1 MNYVRQLNAF
11 GEKSIGVLNA
21 REQAMYLRLFLIA
34 NQLKWPEWFEV
45 ANSQIM
51 REAGIKSKV
60 TTISTRRSLERKGF
74 IQSIDPGHKKKM
86 RYHLPKLYG
95 DDAKGTKFEP
105 IEDARVQNLN
115 PKGTKNEPIEDARV
129 QNLNPKGTKNEPI
142 EGSKGTKFEPYI
154 NSINSKH
161 ISSTTAPPQ
170 EETFRQVV
178 EVYEK
183 SIRPVPSPADL
194 ERLSNCLDHYGKDA
208 LLKAIDRAD
217 YRARRSMGYI
227 EGILRSWE
235 QNGHDDPEEEH
246 GHEKAD
252 GSRPAKNTGR
262 NHKKAR
268 RFDPEAERRKW
279 ANEKSGWD

>member
-21 REQAMYLRLFLIA
+21 KEQAMYLRLFLIA

-45 ANSQIM
+45 ANSQLM

-60 TTISTRRSLERKGF
+60 TIISTRQSLERKGF

-95 DDAKGTKFEP
+95 DDAMGLKNEP
-105 IEDARVQNLN
+105 IEP
-115 PKGTKNEPIEDARV
+115 PKGTKNEPIADARV

-142 EGSKGTKFEPYI
+142 EGSKGTNFEPYI

-170 EETFRQVV
+170 DEIFRQVV

-194 ERLSNCLDHYGKDA
+194 ERLSDCLDHYGEDA

-217 YRARRSMGYI
+217 YRGRRSMGYI
-227 EGILRSWE
+227 EGILKSWE
-235 QNGHDDPEEEH
+235 QNGYDDPEEEH
-246 GHEKAD
+246 GHGKAD
-252 GSRPAKNTGR
+252 GPRPAKTAGR
-262 NHKKAR
+262 HHKKAL

>member
-1 MNYVRQLNAF
+1 MNYVKQLNAF
-11 GEKSIGVLNA
+11 GVRRVGVLNA
-21 REQAMYLRLFLIA
+21 REQAMYLCLFLIA
-34 NQLKWPEWFEV
+34 NQLKWPDWFEV

-51 REAGIKSKV
+51 RETGIKSKV
-60 TTISTRRSLERKGF
+60 TIISTRRSLEEKGF

-95 DDAKGTKFEP
+95 DDAMGLKNEPIEGSKGTKNEP
-105 IEDARVQNLN
+105 IADARVQNLN
-115 PKGTKNEPIEDARV
+115 PKC
-129 QNLNPKGTKNEPI
+129 TKNEPI
-142 EGSKGTKFEPYI
+142 EGSKGTNFEPYI

-170 EETFRQVV
+170 EDTFRQVV

-194 ERLSNCLDHYGKDA
+194 ERLSDCLDHYGKDA

-217 YRARRSMGYI
+217 YRGRRSMGYI
-227 EGILRSWE
+227 EGILQSWE
-235 QNGHDDPEEEH
+235 QNGYDDPEEEH
-246 GHEKAD
+246 GHGKAD
-252 GSRPAKNTGR
+252 GPRPAKTAGR
-262 NHKKAR
+262 HRKKAF

>member
-1 MNYVRQLNAF
+1 MNYVKQLNAF
-11 GEKSIGVLNA
+11 GVRRVGVLNA
-21 REQAMYLRLFLIA
+21 REQAMYLCLFLIA
-34 NQLKWPEWFEV
+34 NQLKWPDWFEV

-60 TTISTRRSLERKGF
+60 TIISTRRSLEEKGF

-95 DDAKGTKFEP
+95 DDAKGLKNEP
-105 IEDARVQNLN
+105 IEP
-115 PKGTKNEPIEDARV
+115 PKGTKNEPIADARV

-142 EGSKGTKFEPYI
+142 EGHKGTNFEPYI

-170 EETFRQVV
+170 EENFRQVV

-194 ERLSNCLDHYGKDA
+194 ERLSDCLDHYGKDA

-217 YRARRSMGYI
+217 YRGRRSMGYI
-227 EGILRSWE
+227 EGILKSWE
-235 QNGHDDPEEEH
+235 QNGYDDPEEEH
-246 GHEKAD
+246 GHGKAD
-252 GSRPAKNTGR
+252 GPRPAKTAGR
-262 NHKKAR
+262 HRKKAL

>member
-21 REQAMYLRLFLIA
+21 KEQAMYLRLFLIA

-45 ANSQIM
+45 ANSQLM
-51 REAGIKSKV
+51 RELGMGWKK
-60 TTISTRRSLERKGF
+60 TIIDVRRELEKKGF
-74 IQSIDPGHKKKM
+74 IRSVDPGHKMKT
-86 RYHLPKLYG
+86 RYHLIQLY
-95 DDAKGTKFEP
+95 DDASKGS
-105 IEDARVQNLN
+105 
-115 PKGTKNEPIEDARV
+115 KNEPITTA
-129 QNLNPKGTKNEPI
+129 K
-142 EGSKGTKFEPYI
+142 GSKNEPYI

-170 EETFRQVV
+170 DEIFRQVV
-178 EVYEK
+178 EAYEK

-194 ERLSNCLDHYGKDA
+194 ERLSDCLDHYGRDA

-227 EGILRSWE
+227 EGILKSWE
-235 QNGHDDPEEEH
+235 QNGYDDPEEEH
-246 GHEKAD
+246 GHGKAD
-252 GSRPAKNTGR
+252 GPRPAKTAGR
-262 NHKKAR
+262 HHKKAR

>member
-21 REQAMYLRLFLIA
+21 KEQAMYLRLFLIA

-45 ANSQIM
+45 ANSQLM
-51 REAGIKSKV
+51 RELGMRWKK
-60 TTISTRRSLERKGF
+60 TIIDARRELEKKGF
-74 IQSIDPGHKKKM
+74 IRSVDPGHKMKT
-86 RYHLPKLYG
+86 RYHLIQLY
-95 DDAKGTKFEP
+95 DDAS
-105 IEDARVQNLN
+105 
-115 PKGTKNEPIEDARV
+115 KGTKNEPMDDD
-129 QNLNPKGTKNEPI
+129 KGSKNEPI
-142 EGSKGTKFEPYI
+142 TEPRVRKSNPKGSKNEPITPPKGSKNEPYI

-170 EETFRQVV
+170 DENFRQVV

-183 SIRPVPSPADL
+183 SIRPVPSPVDL
-194 ERLSNCLDHYGKDA
+194 ERLSDCLDHYGKAA

-227 EGILRSWE
+227 EGILKSWE
-235 QNGHDDPEEEH
+235 QNGYDDPEEEH
-246 GHEKAD
+246 GHGKAD
-252 GSRPAKNTGR
+252 GPRPAKTAGR
-262 NHKKAR
+262 HRKKAF
-268 RFDPEAERRKW
+268 RFDPEAEQRKW

>member
-1 MNYVRQLNAF
+1 MNYVKQLNAF
-11 GEKSIGVLNA
+11 GVRRVGVLNA
-21 REQAMYLRLFLIA
+21 REQAMYLCLFLIA
-34 NQLKWPEWFEV
+34 NQLKWPDWFEV

-60 TTISTRRSLERKGF
+60 TIISTRRSLEEKGF

-95 DDAKGTKFEP
+95 DDAKGLKNEP
-105 IEDARVQNLN
+105 IE
-115 PKGTKNEPIEDARV
+115 PSKGTKNEPIADARV

-142 EGSKGTKFEPYI
+142 EGSKGTNFEPYI

-170 EETFRQVV
+170 DENFRQAV

-194 ERLSNCLDHYGKDA
+194 ERLSDCLDHYGKDA

-217 YRARRSMGYI
+217 YRGRRSMGYI
-227 EGILRSWE
+227 EGILKSWE
-235 QNGHDDPEEEH
+235 QNGYDDPEEEH
-246 GHEKAD
+246 GHGKAD
-252 GSRPAKNTGR
+252 GSRPAKAVGR
-262 NHKKAR
+262 PRKKAL

>member
-21 REQAMYLRLFLIA
+21 KEQAMYLRLFLIA

-45 ANSQIM
+45 ANSQLM
-51 REAGIKSKV
+51 RELGMRWKK
-60 TTISTRRSLERKGF
+60 TIIDARRELEKKGF
-74 IQSIDPGHKKKM
+74 IRSVDPGHKMKT
-86 RYHLPKLYG
+86 RYHLIQLY
-95 DDAKGTKFEP
+95 DDAS
-105 IEDARVQNLN
+105 
-115 PKGTKNEPIEDARV
+115 KGTKNEPMNDD
-129 QNLNPKGTKNEPI
+129 KGSKNEPI
-142 EGSKGTKFEPYI
+142 TEPRVRKSNPKGSKNEPITPTKGSKNEPYI

-170 EETFRQVV
+170 DENFRQVV

-194 ERLSNCLDHYGKDA
+194 ERLSDCLDHYGKDA

-217 YRARRSMGYI
+217 YRGRRSMGYI
-227 EGILRSWE
+227 EGILQSWE
-235 QNGHDDPEEEH
+235 QNGYDDPEGEH
-246 GHEKAD
+246 GHGKAD
-252 GSRPAKNTGR
+252 GPRPAKTAGR
-262 NHKKAR
+262 HRKKAL

>member
-1 MNYVRQLNAF
+1 MNYVKQLNAF
-11 GEKSIGVLNA
+11 GVRRVGVLNA
-21 REQAMYLRLFLIA
+21 REQAMYLCLFLIA
-34 NQLKWPEWFEV
+34 NQLKWPDWFEV

-60 TTISTRRSLERKGF
+60 TIISTRRSLEEKGF

-95 DDAKGTKFEP
+95 DDAMGLKNEP
-105 IEDARVQNLN
+105 IEGS
-115 PKGTKNEPIEDARV
+115 KGTKNEPIADARV

-142 EGSKGTKFEPYI
+142 EGSKGTNFEPYI

-170 EETFRQVV
+170 DENFRQVV

-194 ERLSNCLDHYGKDA
+194 ERLSGCLDHYGKDA

-217 YRARRSMGYI
+217 YRGRRSMGYI
-227 EGILRSWE
+227 EGILKSWE
-235 QNGHDDPEEEH
+235 QNGYDDPEEDQH
-246 GHEKAD
+246 GKD
-252 GSRPAKNTGR
+252 GRRVQGSAGR
-262 NHKKAR
+262 NRKKAL
-268 RFDPEAERRKW
+268 RFDPDAERRKW
-279 ANEKSGWD
+279 EYEKSGWD

>member
-21 REQAMYLRLFLIA
+21 KEQAVYLRLFLIA

-45 ANSQIM
+45 ANSQLM
-51 REAGIKSKV
+51 RELGMRWKK
-60 TTISTRRSLERKGF
+60 TIIDARRELEKKGF
-74 IQSIDPGHKKKM
+74 IRSVDPGHKMKT
-86 RYHLPKLYG
+86 RYHLIQLY
-95 DDAKGTKFEP
+95 DDSSKGS
-105 IEDARVQNLN
+105 
-115 PKGTKNEPIEDARV
+115 KNEPITEPRV
-129 QNLNPKGTKNEPI
+129 RKSNPMGSKNEPI
-142 EGSKGTKFEPYI
+142 TPPEGSKNEPYI

-170 EETFRQVV
+170 EEAFRQVV

-194 ERLSNCLDHYGKDA
+194 ERLFDCLDHYGKDA

-217 YRARRSMGYI
+217 YRGRRSMGYI
-227 EGILRSWE
+227 EGILKSWE
-235 QNGHDDPEEEH
+235 QNGYDDPEEEH
-246 GHEKAD
+246 GHGKAD
-252 GSRPAKNTGR
+252 GPRPAKTAGR
-262 NHKKAR
+262 HRKKAL

>member
-1 MNYVRQLNAF
+1 MNYVKQLNAF
-11 GEKSIGVLNA
+11 GVRRVGVLNA
-21 REQAMYLRLFLIA
+21 REQAMYLCLFLIA
-34 NQLKWPEWFEV
+34 NQLKWPDWLEV

-51 REAGIKSKV
+51 RETGIKSKV
-60 TTISTRRSLERKGF
+60 TIISTRRSLEEKGF

-95 DDAKGTKFEP
+95 DDAKGTK
-105 IEDARVQNLN
+105 
-115 PKGTKNEPIEDARV
+115 NEPISDARV

-142 EGSKGTKFEPYI
+142 EGSKGTKNKPYI

-170 EETFRQVV
+170 DESFHQVV
-178 EVYEK
+178 EAYEK

-194 ERLSNCLDHYGKDA
+194 ERISDCLDHYGKDA

-217 YRARRSMGYI
+217 YRGRRSMGYI
-227 EGILRSWE
+227 EGILKSWE
-235 QNGHDDPEEEH
+235 QSGYDDPEEEQGH
-246 GHEKAD
+246 GKAD
-252 GSRPAKNTGR
+252 GPRPAKTAGR
-262 NHKKAR
+262 HRKKAL

>member
-21 REQAMYLRLFLIA
+21 KEQAVYLRLFLIA

-45 ANSQIM
+45 ANSQLM
-51 REAGIKSKV
+51 RELGMRWKK
-60 TTISTRRSLERKGF
+60 TIIDARRELEKNGF
-74 IQSIDPGHKKKM
+74 IQSVDPGHKMKT
-86 RYHLPKLYG
+86 RYHLIQLY
-95 DDAKGTKFEP
+95 DDASKGS
-105 IEDARVQNLN
+105 
-115 PKGTKNEPIEDARV
+115 KNEPILEPRV
-129 QNLNPKGTKNEPI
+129 RKSNPKGSKNEPI
-142 EGSKGTKFEPYI
+142 NPAKGSKNEPYI
-154 NSINSKH
+154 NSINYKH
-161 ISSTTAPPQ
+161 ISSTTTAPPQ
-170 EETFRQVV
+170 DENFRQVV

-183 SIRPVPSPADL
+183 SIRPIPSPADL
-194 ERLSNCLDHYGKDA
+194 ERLADCLDHYGKDA

-235 QNGHDDPEEEH
+235 QNGYDDPEEEH
-246 GHEKAD
+246 GHGKAD

>member
-45 ANSQIM
+45 ANSQLM

-60 TTISTRRSLERKGF
+60 TIISTRQSLERKGF

-95 DDAKGTKFEP
+95 DDAMGLKNEP
-105 IEDARVQNLN
+105 IEP
-115 PKGTKNEPIEDARV
+115 PKGTKNEPIAGTRV
-129 QNLNPKGTKNEPI
+129 QILNPKGTKNEPI
-142 EGSKGTKFEPYI
+142 EGSKGTNFEPYI

-161 ISSTTAPPQ
+161 ISSTTVPPQ
-170 EETFRQVV
+170 DEIFRQVV

-194 ERLSNCLDHYGKDA
+194 ERLSDCLDHYGKDA

-217 YRARRSMGYI
+217 YRGRRSMGYI
-227 EGILRSWE
+227 EGILKSWE
-235 QNGHDDPEEEH
+235 QNGYDDPEEEH
-246 GHEKAD
+246 GHGKAD
-252 GSRPAKNTGR
+252 GRRPARDTAQNR
-262 NHKKAR
+262 KKAL

>member
-21 REQAMYLRLFLIA
+21 KEQAMYLRLFLIA

-45 ANSQIM
+45 ANSQLM
-51 REAGIKSKV
+51 RELGMRWKK
-60 TTISTRRSLERKGF
+60 TIIDARRELEKKGF
-74 IQSIDPGHKKKM
+74 IRSVDPGHKMKT
-86 RYHLPKLYG
+86 RYHLIQLY
-95 DDAKGTKFEP
+95 DDAS
-105 IEDARVQNLN
+105 
-115 PKGTKNEPIEDARV
+115 KGTKNEPMDDD
-129 QNLNPKGTKNEPI
+129 KGSKNEPI
-142 EGSKGTKFEPYI
+142 TEPRVRKSNPKGSKNEPITPTKGSKNEPYI

-170 EETFRQVV
+170 DENFRQVV

-194 ERLSNCLDHYGKDA
+194 ERLSDCLDHYGKNA

-217 YRARRSMGYI
+217 YRGRRSMGYI
-227 EGILRSWE
+227 EGILQSWE
-235 QNGHDDPEEEH
+235 QNGYDDPEGEH
-246 GHEKAD
+246 GHGNAD
-252 GSRPAKNTGR
+252 GRRPARDTAQNR
-262 NHKKAR
+262 KKAL

>member
-21 REQAMYLRLFLIA
+21 KEQAMYLRLFLIA

-45 ANSQIM
+45 ANSQLM
-51 REAGIKSKV
+51 RELGMRWKK
-60 TTISTRRSLERKGF
+60 TIIDARRELEKKGF
-74 IQSIDPGHKKKM
+74 IRSVDPGHKMKT
-86 RYHLPKLYG
+86 RYHLIQLY
-95 DDAKGTKFEP
+95 DDAS
-105 IEDARVQNLN
+105 
-115 PKGTKNEPIEDARV
+115 KGTKNEPMDDD
-129 QNLNPKGTKNEPI
+129 KGSKNEPI
-142 EGSKGTKFEPYI
+142 TEPRVRKSNPKGSKNEPITPTKGSKNEPYI

-170 EETFRQVV
+170 DENFRQVV

-194 ERLSNCLDHYGKDA
+194 ERLSDCLDHYGKNA

-217 YRARRSMGYI
+217 YRGRRSMGYI
-227 EGILRSWE
+227 EGILKSWE
-235 QNGHDDPEEEH
+235 QNGYDDPEEEH
-246 GHEKAD
+246 GHGKAD
-252 GSRPAKNTGR
+252 GPRPAKTAGR
-262 NHKKAR
+262 HRKKAL

>member
-1 MNYVRQLNAF
+1 MNYVKQLNAF
-11 GEKSIGVLNA
+11 GVRRVGVLNA
-21 REQAMYLRLFLIA
+21 REQAMYLCLFLIA
-34 NQLKWPEWFEV
+34 NQLKWPDWFEV

-60 TTISTRRSLERKGF
+60 TIISTRRSLEEKGF

-95 DDAKGTKFEP
+95 DDAMGLKNEP
-105 IEDARVQNLN
+105 IEGS
-115 PKGTKNEPIEDARV
+115 KGTKNEPIANARV

-170 EETFRQVV
+170 DENFRQVV

-194 ERLSNCLDHYGKDA
+194 ERLSDCLDHYGKDA

-217 YRARRSMGYI
+217 YRGRRSMGYI
-227 EGILRSWE
+227 EGILKSWE
-235 QNGHDDPEEEH
+235 QNGYDDPEEEH
-246 GHEKAD
+246 GHGKAD
-252 GSRPAKNTGR
+252 GPRPAKTAGR
-262 NHKKAR
+262 HRKKAL

-279 ANEKSGWD
+279 VNEKSGWD

>member
-1 MNYVRQLNAF
+1 MNYVKQLNAF
-11 GEKSIGVLNA
+11 GVRRVGVLNA
-21 REQAMYLRLFLIA
+21 REQAMYLCLFLIA
-34 NQLKWPEWFEV
+34 NQLKWPDWFEV

-60 TTISTRRSLERKGF
+60 TIISTRRSLEEKGF

-95 DDAKGTKFEP
+95 DDAKG
-105 IEDARVQNLN
+105 L
-115 PKGTKNEPIEDARV
+115 KNEPIE
-129 QNLNPKGTKNEPI
+129 PSKGTKNEPI
-142 EGSKGTKFEPYI
+142 EGSKGTNFEPYI

-161 ISSTTAPPQ
+161 ISSTTASPQ
-170 EETFRQVV
+170 DENFRQVV

-194 ERLSNCLDHYGKDA
+194 ERLSDCLDHYGKDA

-217 YRARRSMGYI
+217 YRGRRSMGDI
-227 EGILRSWE
+227 EGILKSWE
-235 QNGHDDPEEEH
+235 QNGYDDPEEEH
-246 GHEKAD
+246 GHVKAD
-252 GSRPAKNTGR
+252 GPRPAKTAGR
-262 NHKKAR
+262 HRKKAL

>member
-21 REQAMYLRLFLIA
+21 KEQAMYLRLFLIA

-45 ANSQIM
+45 ANSQLM
-51 REAGIKSKV
+51 RELGMRWKK
-60 TTISTRRSLERKGF
+60 TIIDARRELEKKGF
-74 IQSIDPGHKKKM
+74 IRSVDPGHKMKT
-86 RYHLPKLYG
+86 RYHLIQLY
-95 DDAKGTKFEP
+95 DDAS
-105 IEDARVQNLN
+105 
-115 PKGTKNEPIEDARV
+115 KGTKNEPMDDD
-129 QNLNPKGTKNEPI
+129 KGSKNEPI
-142 EGSKGTKFEPYI
+142 TEPRVRKSNPKGSKNEPITPPKGSKNEPYI

-170 EETFRQVV
+170 DENFRQVV

-194 ERLSNCLDHYGKDA
+194 ERLSDCLDHYGKDA

-217 YRARRSMGYI
+217 YRGRRSMGYI
-227 EGILRSWE
+227 EGILKSWE
-235 QNGHDDPEEEH
+235 QNGYDDPEEEH
-246 GHEKAD
+246 GHGNAD
-252 GSRPAKNTGR
+252 GRRPARDTAQNR
-262 NHKKAR
+262 KKAL

>member
-1 MNYVRQLNAF
+1 MNYVKQLNAF
-11 GEKSIGVLNA
+11 GVRRVGVLNA
-21 REQAMYLRLFLIA
+21 REQAMYLCLFFVA
-34 NQLKWPEWFEV
+34 NQLKWPDWFEV

-60 TTISTRRSLERKGF
+60 TIISTRRSLESKGF
-74 IQSIDPGHKKKM
+74 IESIDLGHKRKM
-86 RYHLPKLYG
+86 RYHLPKLYE
-95 DDAKGTKFEP
+95 DDA
-105 IEDARVQNLN
+105 
-115 PKGTKNEPIEDARV
+115 
-129 QNLNPKGTKNEPI
+129 KGTKNEPI
-142 EGSKGTKFEPYI
+142 EGSKGTNFEPYI

-194 ERLSNCLDHYGKDA
+194 ERLSDCLDHYGKDA

-217 YRARRSMGYI
+217 YRGRRSMGYI
-227 EGILRSWE
+227 EGILKSWE
-235 QNGHDDPEEEH
+235 QNGYDDPEEEH
-246 GHEKAD
+246 GHGNAD
-252 GSRPAKNTGR
+252 GPRPAKSVGR
-262 NHKKAR
+262 HRKKAL

>member
-21 REQAMYLRLFLIA
+21 KEQAVYLRLFLIA

-45 ANSQIM
+45 ANSQLM
-51 REAGIKSKV
+51 RELGMRWKK
-60 TTISTRRSLERKGF
+60 TIIDARRELEKKGF
-74 IQSIDPGHKKKM
+74 IRSVDPGHKMKT
-86 RYHLPKLYG
+86 RYHLIQLY
-95 DDAKGTKFEP
+95 DDSSKGS
-105 IEDARVQNLN
+105 
-115 PKGTKNEPIEDARV
+115 KNEPITEPRV
-129 QNLNPKGTKNEPI
+129 RKSNPMGSKNEPI
-142 EGSKGTKFEPYI
+142 TPPKGSKNEPYI

-194 ERLSNCLDHYGKDA
+194 ERLSDCLDHYGKDA

-217 YRARRSMGYI
+217 YRGRRSMGYI
-227 EGILRSWE
+227 EGILKSWE
-235 QNGHDDPEEEH
+235 QNGYDDPEEEH
-246 GHEKAD
+246 GHGKAD
-252 GSRPAKNTGR
+252 GPRPAKTAGR
-262 NHKKAR
+262 HRKKAL

-279 ANEKSGWD
+279 ANEKPGWD

>member
-21 REQAMYLRLFLIA
+21 KEQAMYLRLFLIA

-45 ANSQIM
+45 ANSQLM
-51 REAGIKSKV
+51 RELGMRWKK
-60 TTISTRRSLERKGF
+60 TIIDARRELEKKGF
-74 IQSIDPGHKKKM
+74 IRSVDPGHKMKT
-86 RYHLPKLYG
+86 RYHLIQLY
-95 DDAKGTKFEP
+95 DDAS
-105 IEDARVQNLN
+105 
-115 PKGTKNEPIEDARV
+115 KGTKNEPMDDD
-129 QNLNPKGTKNEPI
+129 KGSKNEPI
-142 EGSKGTKFEPYI
+142 TEPRVRKTNPKGSKNEPITPTKGSKNEPYI

-170 EETFRQVV
+170 DENFRQVV

-194 ERLSNCLDHYGKDA
+194 ERLSDCLDHYGKDA

-217 YRARRSMGYI
+217 YRGRRSMGYI
-227 EGILRSWE
+227 EGILKSWE
-235 QNGHDDPEEEH
+235 QNGYDDPEEEH
-246 GHEKAD
+246 GHGNAD
-252 GSRPAKNTGR
+252 GRRPARDTAQNR
-262 NHKKAR
+262 KKAL

>member
-1 MNYVRQLNAF
+1 MNYVKQLNAF
-11 GEKSIGVLNA
+11 GVRRVGVLNA
-21 REQAMYLRLFLIA
+21 REQAMYLCLFLIA
-34 NQLKWPEWFEV
+34 NQLKWPDWFEV

-60 TTISTRRSLERKGF
+60 TIISTRRSLEEKGF

-95 DDAKGTKFEP
+95 DDAKG
-105 IEDARVQNLN
+105 L
-115 PKGTKNEPIEDARV
+115 KNEPIEGSKGTKNKPIEGARV

-142 EGSKGTKFEPYI
+142 EGSKGTNFEPYI

-170 EETFRQVV
+170 DENFRQAV

-194 ERLSNCLDHYGKDA
+194 ERLSDCLDHYGKDA

-217 YRARRSMGYI
+217 YRGRRSMGYI
-227 EGILRSWE
+227 EGILKSWE
-235 QNGHDDPEEEH
+235 QNGYDDPEEEH
-246 GHEKAD
+246 GHGNAD
-252 GSRPAKNTGR
+252 GRRPARDTAQNR
-262 NHKKAR
+262 KKAL

>member
-1 MNYVRQLNAF
+1 MNYVKQLNAF
-11 GEKSIGVLNA
+11 GVRRVGVLNA
-21 REQAMYLRLFLIA
+21 KEQAMYLSLFLIA
-34 NQLKWPEWFEV
+34 NQLKWPDWFEV

-60 TTISTRRSLERKGF
+60 TIISTRRSLEEKGF

-95 DDAKGTKFEP
+95 DDAMGLKNEP
-105 IEDARVQNLN
+105 IEL
-115 PKGTKNEPIEDARV
+115 PKGTKNEPIADARV

-142 EGSKGTKFEPYI
+142 EGSKGTNFEPYI

-170 EETFRQVV
+170 DENFRQVV

-194 ERLSNCLDHYGKDA
+194 ERLSDCLDHYGKDA

-217 YRARRSMGYI
+217 YRGRRSMGYI
-227 EGILRSWE
+227 EGILKSWE
-235 QNGHDDPEEEH
+235 QNGYDDPEEDSH
-246 GHEKAD
+246 GNGNAD
-252 GSRPAKNTGR
+252 GPRPAKTVGR
-262 NHKKAR
+262 HRKKAL